1 MKDITKFLIF
11 ILYCTCIFFFPNNE
25 FILYLFLI
33 NILVTFLLRVDI
45 IRIMK
50 STLKVFPFII
60 FTFLIN
66 CLLDDYINAIYIG
79 IKLIIV
85 CNITFIYS
93 NTISVT
99 RNIKNYRN
107 FVYSFKNIQ
116 NWYKRNRTFSFY
128 FLIYTSNIKKRNVWS
143 KRRL

>member
-33 NILVTFLLRVDI
+33 NVLAIFLLRVDI
-45 IRIMK
+45 IKIMK

-93 NTISVT
+93 NTTSVT
-99 RNIKNYRN
+99 RNIKNYRG

-116 NWYKRNRTFSFY
+116 N
-128 FLIYTSNIKKRNVWS
+128 
-143 KRRL
+143 